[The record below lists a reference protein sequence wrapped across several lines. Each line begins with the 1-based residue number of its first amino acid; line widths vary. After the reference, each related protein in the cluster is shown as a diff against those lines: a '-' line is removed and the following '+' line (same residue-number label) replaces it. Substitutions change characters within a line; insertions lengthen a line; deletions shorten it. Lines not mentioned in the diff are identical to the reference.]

1 MDDWNIYWKII
12 TLALGTTG
20 LWKVIELLFK
30 VRLER
35 KLREAETKNLQ
46 VQAEGQIV
54 GNWIQWSQHLEQRVK
69 ELEAVADDNRKLME
83 KVESQRKMID
93 SQKGRIIKL
102 EATVNILTKEKLAL
116 EQDEGKIIKLENRIE
131 KLTKENVALQRELKD
146 YKDDAI

>member
-46 VQAEGQIV
+46 VQAEGQTV

-69 ELEAVADDNRKLME
+69 ELEAVAEDNRKLME

-102 EATVNILTKEKLAL
+102 EKKVEILTKEKTAL
-116 EQDEGKIIKLENRIE
+116 E
-131 KLTKENVALQRELKD
+131 KEVTQLRN
-146 YKDDAI
+146 DAA

>member
-93 SQKGRIIKL
+93 SQKGRIVKL
-102 EATVNILTKEKLAL
+102 EKKVEILTKEKTAL
-116 EQDEGKIIKLENRIE
+116 E
-131 KLTKENVALQRELKD
+131 KEVTQLRN
-146 YKDDAI
+146 DAV

>member
-69 ELEAVADDNRKLME
+69 ELEAVAEDNRKLME

-102 EATVNILTKEKLAL
+102 EKKVEILTKEKTAL
-116 EQDEGKIIKLENRIE
+116 E
-131 KLTKENVALQRELKD
+131 KEVTQLRN
-146 YKDDAI
+146 DAA

>member
-69 ELEAVADDNRKLME
+69 ELEAVANDNRKLME

-93 SQKGRIIKL
+93 SQKGRIVKL
-102 EATVNILTKEKLAL
+102 EKKVEILTKEKTAL
-116 EQDEGKIIKLENRIE
+116 E
-131 KLTKENVALQRELKD
+131 KEVTQLRN
-146 YKDDAI
+146 DAV

>member
-1 MDDWNIYWKII
+1 MEDVNIYWQVV

-20 LWKVIELLFK
+20 LWKVIEILLK
-30 VRLER
+30 IRTER
-35 KLREAETKNLQ
+35 KVREAETKNLN

-69 ELEAVADDNRKLME
+69 ELEAVAEDNRKLMG

-102 EATVNILTKEKLAL
+102 EKKVAILTKEKTAL
-116 EQDEGKIIKLENRIE
+116 EAEIKQLRN
-131 KLTKENVALQRELKD
+131 
-146 YKDDAI
+146 DAA

>member
-93 SQKGRIIKL
+93 SQKGRIVKL

-131 KLTKENVALQRELKD
+131 NLTKENVALQRKLKD
-146 YKDDAI
+146 YKDDAV